1 MNRFAQLVEDVVVGP
16 GCLRLAISVFPV
28 VLLGWFLTDVAFELQ
43 ANANFHNLVYLVW
56 LAWLMFAVAV
66 IVAGVKGVAWGAA
79 QHDFDGFHEKA
90 SQC

>member
-1 MNRFAQLVEDVVVGP
+1 MNRFAQLVDDVVAGL

-28 VLLGWFLTDVAFELQ
+28 ILLSWFLTDVAVELQ